1 VKQAIDSDPHIK
13 LIFLCSPGNPTGTV
27 IPPETIRSLL
37 EYEGFKGIVIVD
49 EAYIDFVDD
58 ASKTS
63 AVQLVKEYANLCV
76 MQTLSKSFGLAA
88 IRCAFTVSYKFVYFS
103 FWTQGLVLALHNR
116 P

>member
-1 VKQAIDSDPHIK
+1 VLTRQSYWDSYTSGDHSFIA
-13 LIFLCSPGNPTGTV
+13 GA
-27 IPPETIRSLL
+27 R
-37 EYEGFKGIVIVD
+37 EGFKGIVIVD

-76 MQTLSKSFGLAA
+76 MQTWSKSFGLTA

-103 FWTQGLVLALHNR
+103 FWTQGLVLALHN
-116 P
+116 PP